1 MSPFRPRVVAL
12 QHVACE
18 TPGLIG
24 EALARAGVA
33 VELVRTFAGE
43 PVPCD
48 LRDTAGLLVMGGP
61 MGVYDADRHPH
72 LRDEM
77 ALLERALAAGLP
89 ALGVCLG
96 SQLLA
101 AALGARVAP
110 GPRKEIGWFP
120 VSLADE
126 AASDA
131 LWRGIA
137 REFVAYHW
145 HGDRFELPRGAVAL
159 ASSALTPVQAFRHG
173 EHAYGILFHME
184 VTPKIVADMVGTFA
198 DELAAERLDGAAI
211 VREAATRLDDLG
223 AIARTVY
230 DRFAAAVVARR
241 R

>member
-1 MSPFRPRVVAL
+1 MSRVIAL

-24 EALARAGVA
+24 DALARAGVA
-33 VELVRTFAGE
+33 VDLVRTFAGE
-43 PVPCD
+43 PVPRD
-48 LRDTAGLLVMGGP
+48 LGDAAGLLVMGGP
-61 MGVYDADRHPH
+61 MSVYEADRLPH
-72 LRDEM
+72 LRDEL
-77 ALLERALAAGLP
+77 ALLERALAAGVP
-89 ALGVCLG
+89 ILGVCLG

-120 VSLADE
+120 VSLTDE
-126 AASDA
+126 AASDP
-131 LWRGIA
+131 LWRGVP
-137 REFVAYHW
+137 RELVGYHW
-145 HGDRFELPRGAVAL
+145 HGDRFDLPRGAVAL

-184 VTPKIVADMVGTFA
+184 VNARIVADMVATFA
-198 DELAAERLDGAAI
+198 GELAAERLDGTAI
-211 VREAATRLDDLG
+211 VREAATRLDDIG
-223 AIARTVY
+223 EIARTVY